1 MQRQYGRNQ
10 RVADLIQRELA
21 PLFQRDLRN
30 PEFGLVTISRV
41 DLSPD
46 LSNARVFLTK
56 IGGTLNQDS
65 LITNINH
72 QAGHFRHELAGKL
85 RLRSVPKLHFTY
97 DSAIEKGERLYSLI
111 TSLKAH
117 SDNDQTS

>member
-1 MQRQYGRNQ
+1 MQKQYGRNQ

-21 PLFQRDLRN
+21 PIFQRDLCN

-46 LSNARVFLTK
+46 LSNARVFLTN
-56 IGGTLNQDS
+56 IGGTLDQAS
-65 LITNINH
+65 LIMNINK
-72 QAGHFRHELAGKL
+72 QASHFRHELAGKL

-97 DSAIEKGERLYSLI
+97 DAAIEKSERLYSLI
-111 TSLKAH
+111 ASLHVH
-117 SDNDQTS
+117 SDNDQTT

>member
-46 LSNARVFLTK
+46 LSNARVFLTN

-65 LITNINH
+65 LITNINK
-72 QAGHFRHELAGKL
+72 QVGHFRHELAGKL
-85 RLRSVPKLHFTY
+85 RLRSVPKLHFIY
-97 DSAIEKGERLYSLI
+97 DTAIEKGERLYSLI
-111 TSLKAH
+111 ASLKAH
-117 SDNDQTS
+117 SDSDQTS

>member
-46 LSNARVFLTK
+46 LGNARVFLTS

-65 LITNINH
+65 LITNINK
-72 QAGHFRHELAGKL
+72 QASHFRHELAGKL

-97 DSAIEKGERLYSLI
+97 DTAIEKGERLYSLI
-111 TSLKAH
+111 ASLKTD
-117 SDNDQTS
+117 SDSDQTP